1 MISILTVMIF
11 IVKIMLLFI
20 LLIWGWWFAVDFH
33 GLKAI
38 EAACGVGDWLARDEL
53 EKRVDARVSAE
64 EGGQWV
70 RDFAPSII
78 IRREHAVAGE
88 A

>member
-1 MISILTVMIF
+1 MISILTVMIL
-11 IVKIMLLFI
+11 IVIIMLLFI
-20 LLIWGWWFAVDFH
+20 LLIWGWWFTVSFL
-33 GLKAI
+33 GLEAI
-38 EAACGVGDWLARDEL
+38 EAACGVGDWLAR
-53 EKRVDARVSAE
+53 EKLGERVDALVPPE

-70 RDFAPSII
+70 RDFAPSLI